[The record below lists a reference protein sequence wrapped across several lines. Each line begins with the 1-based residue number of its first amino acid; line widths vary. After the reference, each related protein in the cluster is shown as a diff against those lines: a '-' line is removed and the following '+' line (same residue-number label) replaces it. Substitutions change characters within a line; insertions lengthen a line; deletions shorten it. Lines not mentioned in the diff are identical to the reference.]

1 MGCTKSSFQRE
12 VCSNSSFPQEIR
24 KISHKQPNCTPKGTR
39 KRRTNN
45 AQSQYKGE
53 ITKIREEINE
63 IYFKIYKNSNANKSW
78 FFEKVNKINKSLA
91 RLIKKKRVQM
101 DKIRNEKEVTTNATE
116 IQRIIRDYYEQL
128 IRHQQNG

>member
-39 KRRTNN
+39 KRRTNKT
-45 AQSQYKGE
+45 QSQYKGE

-63 IYFKIYKNSNANKSW
+63 IYFKIYKIAMQIRADSLKKEIKLINLSPDTSRKRGSKS
-78 FFEKVNKINKSLA
+78 IKSEM
-91 RLIKKKRVQM
+91 KKKLQPM
-101 DKIRNEKEVTTNATE
+101 PQKYK
-116 IQRIIRDYYEQL
+116 
-128 IRHQQNG
+128 GS